1 MYKTP
6 SGKFVCGECLKPI
19 SKSGH
24 IRKHFDDAHNR
35 IEPNLLK
42 ESEAHLNLNGNAAAK
57 KNSNMEIQNA

>member
-24 IRKHFDDAHNR
+24 IRKHFDDAHEG
-35 IEPNLLK
+35 IEPILLA
-42 ESEAHLNLNGNAAAK
+42 ETEAHLNLNGNADAK
-57 KNSNMEIQNA
+57 KNLKEEIQNA